1 MAVDM
6 STAPYLFNNAAGY
19 ERYMA
24 RWSRTV
30 GEEFLD
36 WLAPPRGARWL
47 DVGCGTGAFTAL
59 IVDRCEPQRVAA
71 VDPAQAQVDHA
82 REKPVAA
89 HADFRVA
96 DAQALPFDAAQFD
109 VVAAALTL
117 NFIPDRT
124 KAMAEMRRVARPGG
138 LIAAYVWDFEAD
150 LSPSGPLRRALRS
163 VGVDTAPVPGTQSS
177 GMRAL
182 RTLFLD
188 AGLEDVVS
196 RIIDVTMPF
205 PDFEAF
211 WHAQALSYGPLA
223 KTIDALPEETLEKV
237 RETMRGDLVPRSDGT
252 FDCHAR
258 AHAILGRAPA

>member
-1 MAVDM
+1 MP
-6 STAPYLFNNAAGY
+6 S
-19 ERYMA
+19 
-24 RWSRTV
+24 

-36 WLAPPRGARWL
+36 WLDAPRGARWL

-59 IVDRCEPQRVAA
+59 IVDRCEPRHVAA
-71 VDPAQAQVDHA
+71 VDPAQVQVDHA

-96 DAQALPFDAAQFD
+96 DAQALPFDAGSFD
-109 VVAAALTL
+109 VVVAALTL
-117 NFIPDRT
+117 NFIPDQK
-124 KAMAEMRRVARPGG
+124 KAMAEMRRVARPGA

-150 LSPSGPLRRALRS
+150 RSPSGPLRLALRG
-163 VGVDTAPVPGTQSS
+163 VGVDIAPVPGTPSS
-177 GMRAL
+177 GLRAL
-182 RTLFLD
+182 RTLFTD
-188 AGLEDVVS
+188 TGLEDVVS

-237 RETMRGDLVPRSDGT
+237 RETMRADLVPRSDGT
-252 FDCHAR
+252 FECRAR
-258 AHAILGRAPA
+258 AHAILARVPA

>member
-1 MAVDM
+1 M
-6 STAPYLFNNAAGY
+6 SEPTYHFNNAAGY

-24 RWSRTV
+24 RWSRAV

-36 WLAPPRGARWL
+36 WLAPPLGARWL

-59 IVDRCEPQRVAA
+59 IVDRCEPHYVAA
-71 VDPAQAQVDHA
+71 VDPAQVQIDHA

-117 NFIPDRT
+117 NFIPDRA
-124 KAMAEMRRVARPGG
+124 KAMAEMRRVARPGA

-150 LSPSGPLRRALRS
+150 LSPSGPLRRALRDA
-163 VGVDTAPVPGTQSS
+163 GVEIAPVPGTTSS
-177 GMRAL
+177 GLRAL
-182 RTLFLD
+182 RTLFID
-188 AGLEDVVS
+188 AGLEGVVS
-196 RIIDVTMPF
+196 RIIELTMPF

-211 WHAQALSYGPLA
+211 WHAQALGYAPLA
-223 KTIDALPEETLEKV
+223 KTIDALPEETLETV
-237 RETMRGDLVPRSDGT
+237 REAMRGDLVSRSDGT
-252 FDCHAR
+252 FECRAR
-258 AHAILGRAPA
+258 AHAVLGRVPA